1 MKKRRRSSLRTDRDR
16 RRRRERERENVRS
29 KSGGG
34 LRRDRRRIRGFVGT
48 KGDNQERRKREEKNK
63 GDLLSL
69 IGTNLTCPGWR
80 EDWSSNP
87 PSTQSTTE
95 FATALITPRG
105 ELHPQPPGR

>member
-1 MKKRRRSSLRTDRDR
+1 MKKKRRSSLRTDRDR
-16 RRRRERERENVRS
+16 RRRRRERENVRS

-48 KGDNQERRKREEKNK
+48 KGDNERKREEKNK

>member
-1 MKKRRRSSLRTDRDR
+1 MKKKRRSSLRTDRDR
-16 RRRRERERENVRS
+16 RRRRRERENVRS